1 MEKTAELLL
10 DLFADTAAANKYVL
24 HSENWQR
31 LYDFTI
37 HVYLRH
43 LPISSWNV
51 VTHLLTHDFSHEAA
65 SRISAEFER
74 FIALLTRYDAQKTG
88 PPVKSL

>member
-10 DLFADTAAANKYVL
+10 DLFAHSAAANKYVL

-43 LPISSWNV
+43 LPISSWHV
-51 VTHLLTHDFSHEAA
+51 VTYLLAHDFPHEAA
-65 SRISAEFER
+65 SRLSAEFER
-74 FIALLTRYDAQKTG
+74 FLELLHRYDAQKTG
-88 PPVKSL
+88 PVTRL

>member
-1 MEKTAELLL
+1 MEKTAQLLL
-10 DLFADTAAANKYVL
+10 DLFADTAAIKRVL

-88 PPVKSL
+88 PVKSL

>member
-10 DLFADTAAANKYVL
+10 DLFAQSAANRRFL
-24 HSENWQR
+24 QSEDWIR

-37 HVYLRH
+37 HVHLRH

-51 VTHLLTHDFSHEAA
+51 VTYLLAHDFSHETA

-74 FIALLTRYDAQKTG
+74 FLELLNRYDAQKPG
-88 PPVKSL
+88 PVRSL